1 MPVTLYQLAKT
12 EAEKQT
18 SINKLSTSIPV
29 FNEGGIRRVLHFPCK
44 FLHQVT
50 LVTCPCVVFLIG
62 VRDRRLLL
70 LYTSKCASRHNVV
83 HFFNS
88 STSKSAPSMVCFDTL
103 YFQMCFA
110 PQRRVVFEHLNF
122 QKSSELDVLCTFSL
136 PNVLRATR
144 SCTFSTSQ
152 LPKAVRT

>member
-83 HFFNS
+83 HFFAMVAMVA
-88 STSKSAPSMVCFDTL
+88 SAQL
-103 YFQMCFA
+103 
-110 PQRRVVFEHLNF
+110 
-122 QKSSELDVLCTFSL
+122 LDVVWCSAL
-136 PNVLRATR
+136 V
-144 SCTFSTSQ
+144 
-152 LPKAVRT
+152 AVVGM